1 MAGIG
6 FELKKLFSRR
16 GLFASLEDKMTEYQS
31 KLHELDLCIENAKN
45 EKLNL
50 MIDKHYEPLNA
61 SLLNTLFL
69 NEKLYIASKDLL
81 DVLEE
86 IQLSL
91 YSINKLVDDASLKGQ
106 EASFKENNTI
116 IENSIDRQKV
126 ILNKYITDMQWMLS
140 RKEDD

>member
-1 MAGIG
+1 
-6 FELKKLFSRR
+6 
-16 GLFASLEDKMTEYQS
+16 MTEYQS

-45 EKLNL
+45 GKLNL

>member
-1 MAGIG
+1 
-6 FELKKLFSRR
+6 
-16 GLFASLEDKMTEYQS
+16 MTEYQS
-31 KLHELDLCIENAKN
+31 KLHELDSCIENVKK

-50 MIDKHYEPLNA
+50 MIDKNYEPLNA

-91 YSINKLVDDASLKGQ
+91 YSINKLVVDVSLK
-106 EASFKENNTI
+106 EYEVSFKENNMI

-126 ILNKYITDMQWMLS
+126 ILNKYIIDMQLMLS